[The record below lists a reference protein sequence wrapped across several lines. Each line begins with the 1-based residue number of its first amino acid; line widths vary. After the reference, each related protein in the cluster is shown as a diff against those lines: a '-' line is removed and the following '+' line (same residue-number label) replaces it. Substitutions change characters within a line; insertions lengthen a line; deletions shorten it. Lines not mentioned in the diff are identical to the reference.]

1 MGEDKGKEKAL
12 HENSIISETQID
24 ALRELAG
31 VDNVL
36 CDEPMSEHTTF
47 RIGGPADA
55 LVMPRDAVSLQ
66 KVMAFLRQEAIPFY
80 VIGNGSNLLV
90 GDRGFRG
97 VIVQI
102 YKNLADIQVEG
113 NRIRAGAGA
122 MLSGIARAAYNH
134 GLTGLEFA
142 SGIPGTL
149 GGAVV
154 MNAGA
159 YGGEMKDVIESVT
172 VLTKDGEIR
181 TMPAGKMAFGYRT
194 SCVTEQAYLVLDA
207 VFALQEGDPEK
218 ILERMQELKEQ
229 RTSKQPLDK
238 PSAGST
244 FKRPE
249 GHFAGKL
256 IMDAGLKGYSVG
268 GACVS
273 PKHAGFVVNN
283 GGATAADVVAVI
295 DHVKAEV
302 ESRFGVQ
309 LECEVRMIGEF

>member
-1 MGEDKGKEKAL
+1 MIASMKPAAIAAAL
-12 HENSIISETQID
+12 TRLS
-24 ALRELAG
+24 
-31 VDNVL
+31 
-36 CDEPMSEHTTF
+36 
-47 RIGGPADA
+47 
-55 LVMPRDAVSLQ
+55 VSLN
-66 KVMAFLRQEAIPFY
+66 VPLMVSPTSTSRIEL
-80 VIGNGSNLLV
+80 VIGMPGISSMISPIMI
-90 GDRGFRG
+90 RSAFR
-97 VIVQI
+97 
-102 YKNLADIQVEG
+102 
-113 NRIRAGAGA
+113 
-122 MLSGIARAAYNH
+122 
-134 GLTGLEFA
+134 TG
-142 SGIPGTL
+142 
-149 GGAVV
+149 
-154 MNAGA
+154 
-159 YGGEMKDVIESVT
+159 
-172 VLTKDGEIR
+172 
-181 TMPAGKMAFGYRT
+181 
-194 SCVTEQAYLVLDA
+194 
-207 VFALQEGDPEK
+207 K